1 MHIRVDIAQTTKV
14 LYVYYN
20 AQKMSEYGFFSGQSF
35 PVFGHFSHSGNPTG
49 KMTVFPL
56 ISALDAYL
64 ISKH

>member
-1 MHIRVDIAQTTKV
+1 MHITVDIAQTIKV

-20 AQKMSEYGFFSGQSF
+20 AQKLSKYGFFSGRSF
-35 PVFGHFSHSGNPTG
+35 PVFGHFSHNGNPTG